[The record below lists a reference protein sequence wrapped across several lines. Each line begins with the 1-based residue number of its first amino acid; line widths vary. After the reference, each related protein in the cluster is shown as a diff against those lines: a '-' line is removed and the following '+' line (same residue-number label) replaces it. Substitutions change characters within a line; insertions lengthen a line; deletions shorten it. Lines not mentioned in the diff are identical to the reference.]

1 MPFTAVVF
9 DLDGTLID
17 SAPDIRA
24 SANHMLEGLGTDP
37 LDLETVISFIGNGI
51 PKLVERCLA
60 HVNLPANIHPEA
72 LAAFSAHYNAHPMT
86 LTEMYP
92 GAASLLTDL
101 ACRDVA
107 LGICTNK
114 PEAPARAILEG
125 LGIAGQFQAVIGG
138 DTLPVRKPDPA
149 PLHAAIAALGATPE
163 TTLYVGDSETDY
175 LTARNAGIPIAYF
188 TGGYQRRPIEDFRPY
203 LTVSHLSD
211 IRNAFA

>member
-1 MPFTAVVF
+1 MPFTAVIF

-24 SANHMLEGLGTDP
+24 SANHMLEGFGAGP

-60 HVNLPANIHPEA
+60 HAALPATQQA
-72 LAAFSAHYNAHPMT
+72 DTLAVLSKNYNATPMT
-86 LTEMYP
+86 LSATYR
-92 GAASLLTDL
+92 AAGSLLTDL
-101 ACRDVA
+101 ACRNVA
-107 LGICTNK
+107 MGICTNK

-125 LGIAGQFQAVIGG
+125 LGIAGQFQTIIGG

-149 PLHAAIAALGATPE
+149 PLIAAISALGATPE
-163 TTLYVGDSETDY
+163 NTLYVGDSETDY
-175 LTARNAGIPIAYF
+175 LTARNAGIPIAFF

-211 IRNAFA
+211 IRDAFA